1 LSKYIDSNITKEDV
15 ERIRQTKRFQPNS
28 EDTVK
33 LFQISAKVA

>member
-28 EDTVK
+28 EDAVK